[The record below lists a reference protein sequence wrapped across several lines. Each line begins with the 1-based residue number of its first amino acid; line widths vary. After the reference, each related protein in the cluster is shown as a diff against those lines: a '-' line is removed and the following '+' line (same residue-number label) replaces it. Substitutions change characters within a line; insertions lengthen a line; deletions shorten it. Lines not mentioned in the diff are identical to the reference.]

1 MTNLSLHTVHMSPG
15 TTEDLTGETHTEEIL
30 NGYAPFKVRLNYKTA
45 TPPDGPFYILIM
57 ASSSRYG
64 DYFTGSTSS
73 VMYVDEFSLDYNYDA
88 EAFSGTTLGKHDTCQ
103 YKRLNKYENA
113 YKHF

>member
-1 MTNLSLHTVHMSPG
+1 MVTYPFDDESVFAYGTYVSG

-88 EAFSGTTLGKHDTCQ
+88 EAFSGTTLGNMTPVNIND
-103 YKRLNKYENA
+103 
-113 YKHF
+113 